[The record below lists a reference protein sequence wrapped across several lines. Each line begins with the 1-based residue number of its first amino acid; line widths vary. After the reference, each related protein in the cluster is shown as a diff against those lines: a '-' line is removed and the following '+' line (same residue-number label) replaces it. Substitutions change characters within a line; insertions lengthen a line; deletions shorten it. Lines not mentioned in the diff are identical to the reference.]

1 MDIVFEDFCDCNM
14 VEQTQGNCQCAQELE
29 MEKMYWEKIYLIL
42 KIYERPTKEMSVK
55 LLFGSDVHK
64 SK

>member
-1 MDIVFEDFCDCNM
+1 
-14 VEQTQGNCQCAQELE
+14 